1 VQAIVRREHLGRG
14 PGRLRRGRDQ
24 ERDEPASVPKHD
36 MAEAA
41 ALIHAGVTLQDFDW
55 TIRETDRRFQRG
67 ERGISASY
75 RAAGDWVREVSAR
88 RSTGDIP
95 GWARFIPSSRAVRAS
110 AGPARGRGV
119 PVVREF
125 SEGQSSP
132 EAHRGLRAARAR
144 RSRCS
149 FAAARCFTCSAKVRT
164 PENSRPVG
172 ANPYIVGG
180 GVKWYANN
188 RWGLRA
194 DYRFISVQS
203 TDTAPAFFGQNLR
216 YGHRVYGGV
225 IINAGRCTSCPVGR
239 YGAGRMAYVEVSAIA
254 LCSVLYSGHRI
265 A

>member
-132 EAHRGLRAARAR
+132 EAHRGLRAPRELAARAV
-144 RSRCS
+144 RSRRRGVSPARRRCALPKIHGRWARTRTS
-149 FAAARCFTCSAKVRT
+149 SAAA
-164 PENSRPVG
+164 
-172 ANPYIVGG
+172 
-180 GVKWYANN
+180 
-188 RWGLRA
+188 
-194 DYRFISVQS
+194 
-203 TDTAPAFFGQNLR
+203 
-216 YGHRVYGGV
+216 
-225 IINAGRCTSCPVGR
+225 
-239 YGAGRMAYVEVSAIA
+239 
-254 LCSVLYSGHRI
+254 
-265 A
+265 